1 MMKKI
6 LVVAAHPDDE
16 VLGCG
21 GAIARHVIDG
31 DETHVVILAEGVT
44 SRDPARQREARE
56 SELAALQKQA
66 RAAHGVLGTS
76 SLNFHNFP
84 DNRMDEV
91 ALLDVVKVVEAYLA
105 EIQPDTVYC
114 HGNTDLNVDHR
125 IVCQAVLT
133 ATRPFPGQSVREV
146 LAFEVLSAS
155 EWNFADSLPGFAPNY
170 FLDISATLPQKIK
183 AMAAYENELR
193 DWPHPRSLQALEH
206 QCRLHGSTIGVEA
219 AERFQA
225 LRIIR

>member
-21 GAIARHVIDG
+21 GTIARHVIEG

-44 SRDPARQREARE
+44 SRDLAQQRDRKEAD
-56 SELAALQKQA
+56 LAALQKQA
-66 RAAHGVLGTS
+66 REAHGILGTS
-76 SLNFHNFP
+76 FLHFHNFP

-91 ALLDVVKVVEAYLA
+91 ALLDVVKVVESYIGD
-105 EIQPDTVYC
+105 IQPDTVYC
-114 HGNTDLNVDHR
+114 HGNSDLNVDHR
-125 IVCQAVLT
+125 IVCQSVLT
-133 ATRPFPGQSVREV
+133 ATRPFPGQSVRQV
-146 LAFEVLSAS
+146 LAFEVLSSS
-155 EWNFADSLPGFAPNY
+155 EWNFADFPRGFAPNY
-170 FLDISATLPQKIK
+170 FFNISTTLPQKIK

-193 DWPHPRSLQALEH
+193 PWPHPRSLEALEY